1 MKKQKFKKIKIE
13 TDVEKAKKKSI
24 ILQNFP

>member
-13 TDVEKAKKKSI
+13 TDVEKGKKKSI